1 MGTLAGDECRHSAVC
16 PQDDPLRGGT
26 ESRESL
32 EEPWFELSVKA
43 WLQIDQMR
51 KVEEQYQDPELL
63 RNEKTQATIG
73 ERDSKSENTVPFES
87 RRGAESQE
95 AEGKR
100 AD

>member
-1 MGTLAGDECRHSAVC
+1 
-16 PQDDPLRGGT
+16 
-26 ESRESL
+26 
-32 EEPWFELSVKA
+32 
-43 WLQIDQMR
+43 MR